1 MKHLRDHH
9 QGDLTLTD
17 DLEISG
23 LVSGTVTV
31 PPGRYLLLHGPITR
45 LLVLQTTARAPIH
58 GPFGG
63 AVLTQD
69 CAVFFFRAVG
79 GIRDFGVRKAFVDAH
94 AVIKEPN

>member
-31 PPGRYLLLHGPITR
+31 PPGRYLLLHGTITR
-45 LLVLQTTARAPIH
+45 HLVVQKTARATIH
-58 GPFGG
+58 GTVGG
-63 AVLTQD
+63 AVLNQD
-69 CAVFFFRAVG
+69 GDVEIFGTVG
-79 GIRDFGVRKAFVDAH
+79 SIRDFGVRKAFVDAH